1 MLKIAMQKRKKV
13 FLNQKGASLV
23 DYALIT
29 VLIAVAVI
37 SAIKDL
43 RKHTQ
48 DAICSPVGGLQGAQT
63 ENGDSLK
70 YHYDEELETCAP
82 VQGNFYWN

>member
-1 MLKIAMQKRKKV
+1 MQKRKKT

-29 VLIAVAVI
+29 ALLATAVI

-43 RKHTQ
+43 RKGAQ
-48 DAICSPVGGLQGAQT
+48 DAICSPVGGLQGALT
-63 ENGDSLK
+63 ENGDALK
-70 YHYDEELETCAP
+70 YHYDEELGTCAP